1 MNRVLVL
8 TSLVALVAFAGS
20 AFAMDH
26 IRAKMIEKAKKEGEF
41 VVAGS
46 NAAEFRDRLKGF
58 RKAYPWLKVKAFD
71 ANTSATV
78 NRVVT
83 EAKAGKLT
91 IDMVGVDES
100 GTESLAQKG
109 LLKGYDYPHM
119 KDMIGN
125 TQPRHGQYVDAFMN
139 PRVQGIYNTD
149 LVKPQDVPRNWDD
162 MTSAKYKG
170 LVLLSRSAEEFPS
183 RMAWLWGSTDN
194 LNWEKSFDFFTKMV
208 KNQKPAIGRGYAGGT
223 KRVAAGDV
231 GIFWFP
237 ALGTYSKL
245 KAKGAPVEMIAFP
258 KFPMTFRSFAIM
270 KDAPNP
276 AGSWAAHRLPDV
288 AGGPVRV
295 HRRGERQG
303 GGQQERQV
311 RQAGQDSGGRRR
323 HREERGAGGAGHR
336 GQDLHTRGAEEVRGL
351 LLQAPGDQVAFPIPR
366 AV

>member
-1 MNRVLVL
+1 MKKLLVL
-8 TSLVALVAFAGS
+8 TSLAALVAFAGS
-20 AFAMDH
+20 ALAMDD

-58 RKAYPWLKVKAFD
+58 RKLYPWLKVKAFD
-71 ANTSATV
+71 ANTSATI

-109 LLKGYDYPHM
+109 LLRGYKYPHM

-125 TQPRHGQYVDAFMN
+125 TQPQHGQYVDAFMN

-149 LVKPQDVPRNWDD
+149 LVKPQDVPKNWDD

-170 LVLLSRSAEEFPS
+170 LVLLSRSSEEFPS
-183 RMAWLWGSTDN
+183 RLAWLWGSTDN
-194 LNWEKSFDFFTKMV
+194 LNWEKSFDFFSRMV

-245 KAKGAPVEMIAFP
+245 KSKGAPVEMIAFP
-258 KFPMTFRSFAIM
+258 KFPMTFRSYAIM

-276 AGSWAAHRLPDV
+276 AGSWLLIDYLMSP
-288 AGGPVRV
+288 
-295 HRRGERQG
+295 E
-303 GGQQERQV
+303 GQWEYTNV
-311 RQAGQDSGGRRR
+311 VSAKVVVNKNAKSGKL
-323 HREERGAGGAGHR
+323 AKVLVDGGATEKNAALV
-336 GQDLHTRGAEEVRGL
+336 DPATAAKIYTPAVLKKSEDFFFKL
-351 LLQAPGDQVAFPIPR
+351 LGIK
-366 AV
+366 

>member
-1 MNRVLVL
+1 MKKLLVL
-8 TSLVALVAFAGS
+8 TSLAALVAFAGS
-20 AFAMDH
+20 AFAMDDM
-26 IRAKMIEKAKKEGEF
+26 RAKMIEKAKKEGEF

-58 RKAYPWLKVKAFD
+58 KKLYPWLKVKAFD
-71 ANTSATV
+71 ANTSATI

-119 KDMIGN
+119 KDFIGN
-125 TQPRHGQYVDAFMN
+125 TQPEHGQYVDAFMN
-139 PRVQGIYNTD
+139 PRVQGIYNTE
-149 LVKPQDVPRNWDD
+149 LVKAQDVPKNWDD

-170 LVLLSRSAEEFPS
+170 LTLLSRSAEEFPS
-183 RMAWLWGSTDN
+183 RLAWLWGSTDK
-194 LNWEKSFDFFTKMV
+194 LNWEKSFEFFTKMV

-245 KAKGAPVEMIAFP
+245 KSKGAPVEMIAFP
-258 KFPMTFRSFAIM
+258 KFPMTFRSYAIM

-276 AGSWAAHRLPDV
+276 AGSWLLIDYLMSP
-288 AGGPVRV
+288 
-295 HRRGERQG
+295 E
-303 GGQQERQV
+303 GQWEYTNV
-311 RQAGQDSGGRRR
+311 VSAKVVVNKNAKSGKL
-323 HREERGAGGAGHR
+323 AKVLVDGGATEKNAALV
-336 GQDLHTRGAEEVRGL
+336 DPATAAKIYTPAVLKKSEDFFFKL
-351 LLQAPGDQVAFPIPR
+351 LGIK
-366 AV
+366 

>member
-1 MNRVLVL
+1 MKKLLVW
-8 TSLVALVAFAGS
+8 TSLAALIAFAGS
-20 AFAMDH
+20 AFATDDM
-26 IRAKMIEKAKKEGEF
+26 RARMIEKAKKEGAF

-58 RKAYPWLKVKAFD
+58 RKKYPWLKVKAFD
-71 ANTSATV
+71 ANTSATI

-125 TQPRHGQYVDAFMN
+125 TQPRHGQYVDGFMN
-139 PRVQGIYNTD
+139 PRVQGIYNTE
-149 LVKPQDVPRNWDD
+149 LVKAQDVPRNWDD
-162 MTSAKYKG
+162 MTSARYKG
-170 LVLLSRSAEEFPS
+170 LVLLSRSSEEFPS

-194 LNWEKSFDFFTKMV
+194 LNWEKSFDFFTRMV

-258 KFPMTFRSFAIM
+258 KFPMTFRSYAIM

-276 AGSWAAHRLPDV
+276 AGSWLLIDYLMSP
-288 AGGPVRV
+288 
-295 HRRGERQG
+295 E
-303 GGQQERQV
+303 GQYEYTNV
-311 RQAGQDSGGRRR
+311 VSAKVVVNKHAKSGKLAKILV
-323 HREERGAGGAGHR
+323 EGGA
-336 GQDLHTRGAEEVRGL
+336 TEENAALVEPDTAARIYTPEVLKKSEDFFFKL
-351 LLQAPGDQVAFPIPR
+351 LGIK
-366 AV
+366 

>member
-1 MNRVLVL
+1 MKKLLTL
-8 TSLVALVAFAGS
+8 TSVAVLVAFAGS
-20 AFAMDH
+20 ALAMDDM
-26 IRAKMIEKAKKEGEF
+26 RAKMIEKAKKEGAF

-46 NAAEFRDRLKGF
+46 NAAEFRDKLKGF
-58 RKAYPWLKVKAFD
+58 RKKYPWLQVKAFD
-71 ANTSATV
+71 ANTSATI

-125 TQPRHGQYVDAFMN
+125 TQPKHGQYVDGFMN

-149 LVKPQDVPRNWDD
+149 LVKPADAPKNWDD

-170 LVLLSRSAEEFPS
+170 LTLLSRSSEEFPS
-183 RMAWLWGSTDN
+183 RLAWLWGSTAK

-208 KNQKPAIGRGYAGGT
+208 KNQQPAIGRGYSGGT

-258 KFPMTFRSFAIM
+258 KFPMTFRSYAIM

-276 AGSWAAHRLPDV
+276 AGAWLLIDYLMSP
-288 AGGPVRV
+288 
-295 HRRGERQG
+295 E
-303 GGQQERQV
+303 GQFEYTNV
-311 RQAGQDSGGRRR
+311 VSAKVVVNKNAKSGKL
-323 HREERGAGGAGHR
+323 AKILVDGGATEKNAALVEPATAAKIYTPAVLKKSEDFFFR
-336 GQDLHTRGAEEVRGL
+336 L
-351 LLQAPGDQVAFPIPR
+351 LGIK
-366 AV
+366 

>member
-1 MNRVLVL
+1 MKKLLLL
-8 TSLVALVAFAGS
+8 TSLAALVAFAGS
-20 AFAMDH
+20 ALAMDD
-26 IRAKMIEKAKKEGEF
+26 IRAKMIEKAKKEGAF

-58 RKAYPWLKVKAFD
+58 RKKYPWLKVKAFD
-71 ANTSATV
+71 ANTSATI

-100 GTESLAQKG
+100 GTESLAQKN

-125 TQPRHGQYVDAFMN
+125 TQPKHGQYVDAFMN

-149 LVKPQDVPRNWDD
+149 LVKPADVPRNWDD
-162 MTSAKYKG
+162 MTSAKYKD
-170 LVLLSRSAEEFPS
+170 LVLLSRSSEEFPS
-183 RMAWLWGSTDN
+183 RLAWLWGSTDN
-194 LNWEKSFDFFTKMV
+194 LNWEKSFDFFTRMV

-245 KAKGAPVEMIAFP
+245 KSKGAPVEMIAFP

-276 AGSWAAHRLPDV
+276 AGSWLLIDYLMSP
-288 AGGPVRV
+288 
-295 HRRGERQG
+295 E
-303 GGQQERQV
+303 GQWEYTNV
-311 RQAGQDSGGRRR
+311 VSAKVVVNKNAKSGKL
-323 HREERGAGGAGHR
+323 AKVLVDGGATEKNAALVDPATAAR
-336 GQDLHTRGAEEVRGL
+336 IYTPAVLKKSEDFFFKL
-351 LLQAPGDQVAFPIPR
+351 LGIK
-366 AV
+366 